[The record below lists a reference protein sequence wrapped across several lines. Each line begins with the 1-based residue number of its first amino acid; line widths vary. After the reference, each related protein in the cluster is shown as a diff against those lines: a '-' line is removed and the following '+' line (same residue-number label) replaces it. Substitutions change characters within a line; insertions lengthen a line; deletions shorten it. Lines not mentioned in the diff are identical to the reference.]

1 MSSSVSLRRRL
12 AGSFVRSPLLAGA
25 RALAAANERD
35 WQMPLSRLQKVR
47 AGLYFI
53 LRDYADG
60 AFPPSR
66 TPRETAVES
75 ELGYRQSL
83 PGMTEAAVDDM
94 HMRKPFWTGSA
105 RQHIDAYLQVAELLA
120 ELGVL
125 PPARVLEIGCGSGW
139 LSEML
144 ALQRY
149 DVVGTTLVPGD
160 VRLGELRVASL
171 AAKKVDATLAFRASA
186 MEDLDATLA
195 DLPPFDAA
203 LVYEALHHAFDWRR
217 ALAAAH
223 ARLRDGG
230 WLLVCSEPNR
240 SHTFV
245 AYRAARLSGTQEIG
259 FSRRQ
264 LVDGLRAAGF
274 REIRVVRNR
283 LHFGVRPHWIA
294 ARR

>member
-1 MSSSVSLRRRL
+1 MSSVPLRRRL
-12 AGSFVRSPLLAGA
+12 VGTLVRSPLLAGS

-35 WQMPLSRLQKVR
+35 WQMPLSKLQKAR
-47 AGLYFI
+47 AGVYLI

-60 AFPPSR
+60 AFPPTR
-66 TPRETAVES
+66 TPREAAVES

-83 PGMTEAAVDDM
+83 PGMSEAAVDDM

-105 RQHIDAYLQVAELLA
+105 RQHIDAYLHVAELLA
-120 ELGVL
+120 ELAVL
-125 PPARVLEIGCGSGW
+125 PPRRVLEIGCGSGW
-139 LSEML
+139 LAEML
-144 ALQRY
+144 ALQGY

-171 AAKKVDATLAFRASA
+171 RAKRVDATLAFRVAA
-186 MEDLDATLA
+186 MEEVDARLA

-203 LVYEALHHAFDWRR
+203 LVYEALHHAFDWRQ

-274 REIRVVRNR
+274 REIRVVRHR